1 MKITGVSG
9 RMILDSRGV
18 PTVEATVRTEKGA
31 ASAGVPAGTSTG
43 RHEAKE
49 LRDGG
54 DRWNGQGVRQAV
66 SHVNVEISHA
76 LQGMDATDQAAID
89 AKLTE
94 LDKSKKPGLGA
105 NALLAVSVATFLAAA
120 RGKRKEP
127 WQMLGGESPGAS
139 QRGPKGIPVP
149 MLNLINGGAHA
160 KNGLEIQEFM
170 VVPLGFD
177 TFSEALRAATETY
190 HALGTIL
197 DERNLG
203 TGVGL
208 EGGFAPQVGNHHD
221 ALDLLVQAIERAKY
235 RPGEQIGLA
244 LDVAATE
251 LYKEGA
257 YKLAGQT
264 MQSEQLAIEYES
276 LLRQY
281 PIVSIEDPF
290 AEDDWD
296 GWAAAPE
303 RVKTGR
309 IADDLT
315 VTDAKRIKRA
325 AGSGATGV
333 IIKPNQQG
341 TLTAATAAVAA
352 ARAADLTVIASHRSG
367 ETTDHWI
374 ADLAVGWEAEYIK
387 AGAPARGER
396 VAKYDRLLA
405 IEQEFG
411 SQAVYRGPGLAAG
424 KEAAPRGTDG

>member
-9 RMILDSRGV
+9 RMVLDSRGV

-31 ASAGVPAGTSTG
+31 ASASAPGGTSAG

-49 LRDGG
+49 LRDG
-54 DRWNGQGVRQAV
+54 DNRWNGQGVRQAV
-66 SHVNVEISHA
+66 SHVNAEIAHA
-76 LQGMDATDQAAID
+76 LQGMDAADQAAVD
-89 AKLTE
+89 AKLVE
-94 LDKSKKPGLGA
+94 LDRSKKPGLGA
-105 NALLAVSVATFLAAA
+105 NALLAVSIATFLAAA
-120 RGKRKEP
+120 RAKRQEP
-127 WQMLGGESPGAS
+127 WQLLDGKSK
-139 QRGPKGIPVP
+139 RLPVP

-160 KNGLEIQEFM
+160 RNALEVQECL

-190 HALGTIL
+190 HALGAIL

-208 EGGFAPQVGNHHD
+208 EGGFSPQIESHHE

-235 RPGEQIGLA
+235 RPAEQIGLA
-244 LDVAATE
+244 LDIAATE

-257 YKLAGQT
+257 YKLAGHS

-276 LLRQY
+276 LLQRY
-281 PIVSIEDPF
+281 PIVSFEDPF

-303 RVKTGR
+303 RVKAGR

-315 VTDAKRIKRA
+315 VTDPARIKRA
-325 AGSGATGV
+325 AGSGVTGTIV
-333 IIKPNQQG
+333 KPNQNG
-341 TLTAATAAVAA
+341 TLTGTAEAVVAA
-352 ARAADLTVIASHRSG
+352 RKSGLTVVASHRSG
-367 ETTDHWI
+367 DTTDDWI

-396 VAKYDRLLA
+396 VAKYNRLLA
-405 IEQEFG
+405 IEQAFG
-411 SQAVYRGPGLAAG
+411 SQAVYQEPRLATDG
-424 KEAAPRGTDG
+424 KAAREGTDG

>member
-31 ASAGVPAGTSTG
+31 ATAAAPGGTSTG

-66 SHVNVEISHA
+66 SHVNAEIAHA
-76 LQGMDATDQAAID
+76 LQGLDAADQAAVD
-89 AKLTE
+89 AKLVE
-94 LDKSKKPGLGA
+94 LDGSKKPGLGA

-120 RGKRKEP
+120 RAKRKEP
-127 WQMLGGESPGAS
+127 WQLLDGKSK
-139 QRGPKGIPVP
+139 RLPVP
-149 MLNLINGGAHA
+149 MLNLLGGGAHA
-160 KNGLEIQEFM
+160 RNPLEVQECL
-170 VVPLGFD
+170 VVPLGFE
-177 TFSEALRAATETY
+177 TFGEALRAATETY
-190 HALGTIL
+190 HALETIL

-203 TGVGL
+203 TAVGL
-208 EGGFAPQVGNHHD
+208 EGGFSPQIESHHE

-257 YKLAGQT
+257 YKLTGHS
-264 MQSEQLAIEYES
+264 MQAEQLAIEYES
-276 LLRQY
+276 LLQRY
-281 PIVSIEDPF
+281 PIVSFEDPF

-296 GWAAAPE
+296 GWAAAPG
-303 RVKTGR
+303 RVTAGR

-315 VTDAKRIKRA
+315 VTDPARVKRA
-325 AGSGATGV
+325 ADAGATGTIV
-333 IIKPNQQG
+333 KPNQNG
-341 TLTAATAAVAA
+341 TLTGTAAAVAA
-352 ARAADLTVIASHRSG
+352 ARKSGLTVVASHRSG
-367 ETTDHWI
+367 DTTDDWI

-396 VAKYDRLLA
+396 TAKYNRLLA
-405 IEQEFG
+405 IEQAFG
-411 SQAVYRGPGLAAG
+411 SQAVYPGPQLATG
-424 KEAAPRGTDG
+424 EAAARGGADG